1 MGRLRRERAAAEQRP
16 GQKSSGGRQARPSGA
31 PPLDLGMSGTWDSLV
46 PGRWRVS
53 PFLCPRPCG
62 STALKLFE
70 SFIPFPSG
78 PHSQTRRVFI
88 PSFPVPVHQQT
99 DGGPSFN
106 ARLDPAFFFSH
117 CASFTTSR
125 QRAQRA
131 FLPKAF
137 SSFCAR
143 SIFSPLTFKT
153 RRSLRDLL
161 AIVTSEALLS
171 CVPAPA
177 PH

>member
-106 ARLDPAFFFSH
+106 ARLDPAFFF
-117 CASFTTSR
+117 FPLR
-125 QRAQRA
+125 QFYHLTPACPACIPTEGFFVILRAEHLQ
-131 FLPKAF
+131 
-137 SSFCAR
+137 
-143 SIFSPLTFKT
+143 PL
-153 RRSLRDLL
+153 D
-161 AIVTSEALLS
+161 I
-171 CVPAPA
+171 
-177 PH
+177 